1 MTTLDGQRGRGP
13 RRAAGARAPLR
24 ERLPRPYLGPRVRDF
39 VQRPAIRQRVRALRM
54 SDLWFSGIVL
64 VWAVLIATL
73 AVAQQ
78 WQLLATFVWVPAF
91 AMLFAQ
97 WPVIGTAALF
107 TLWVFAPFLRRILD
121 VVDPTAVGPD
131 VLSLTPFMATGS
143 VAVLAFMRYRPP
155 RAINGFVAMV
165 IAGFAIG
172 IPMGFAAP
180 FALVFGVFAYMSA
193 ILGVYIGYANGR
205 ERRFTLEQLLL
216 PMVLVSSIYG
226 VWQGIIPRLPVWDQ
240 TWLLK
245 SNFGSVG
252 SKELGTFRVF
262 SVLNS
267 PYTYASLVATYLAM
281 LFVSRKVSLLRL
293 VTAVVALAGIFL
305 TQSRGAWVS
314 VVGGLVIITF
324 FTGGRAL
331 PRLAGLALML
341 VGMYVALGSSPA
353 GQAVVQRASSIS
365 QGANDKSGSDRL
377 DAITT
382 LGPQALSKP
391 LGAGIGS
398 VGAASDLNP
407 NPPASLVD
415 NGFLIMLYQVGPIGF
430 LLVGFGILGMIWIVL
445 RGTSVES
452 RRPLLP
458 LLAPIGVFLPL
469 SVFSETLYGITG
481 FILFYALGE
490 ALGRRHADRPPQA
503 AGARADGDAP
513 TQPVLPPLGTL
524 PATRAGAVDAP
535 ALSSA
540 R

>member
-1 MTTLDGQRGRGP
+1 MTALGRGGSG
-13 RRAAGARAPLR
+13 RSWR
-24 ERLPRPYLGPRVRDF
+24 ERLPRPYLVPRVRDLL
-39 VQRPAIRQRVRALRM
+39 QRPAPSQRLRALRM
-54 SDLWFSGIVL
+54 SDLWFSGIVV
-64 VWAVLIATL
+64 VWGLTIAVL
-73 AVAQQ
+73 AVAEQ
-78 WQLLATFVWVPAF
+78 WQLLATFVWVPGF

-97 WPVIGTAALF
+97 WPLIGTLSLFALW
-107 TLWVFAPFLRRILD
+107 TFAPFLRRVLD
-121 VVDPTAVGPD
+121 VVDPTAAGPD
-131 VLSLTPFMATGS
+131 LLSLTPFMATIS
-143 VAVLAFMRYRPP
+143 VAVLALTRYSPP
-155 RAINGFVAMV
+155 KMINLFVGMV
-165 IAGFAIG
+165 LTGFAIG

-205 ERRFTLEQLLL
+205 DATFTLEQLLM
-216 PMVLVSSIYG
+216 PMVLIASLYG
-226 VWQGIIPRLPVWDQ
+226 VWQGVITHLPVWDQ

-245 SNFGSVG
+245 SKFGSVG

-281 LFVSRKVSLLRL
+281 LFVSRQVSLLRL
-293 VTAVVALAGIFL
+293 VTAVAALIGIFL

-365 QGANDKSGSDRL
+365 AGTNDKSGSDRI

-382 LGPQALSKP
+382 LGPQALAKP

-407 NPPASLVD
+407 SPPTSLVD

-430 LLVGFGILGMIWIVL
+430 LLVGFGIFGMIWTVL
-445 RGTSVES
+445 RGTTVES

-458 LLAPIGVFLPL
+458 LLAPIGVFIPL
-469 SVFSETLYGITG
+469 SVFSETLYGLTG

-490 ALGRRHADRPPQA
+490 ALGRRHK
-503 AGARADGDAP
+503 DAP
-513 TQPVLPPLGTL
+513 DVASGPVEPELLRPVIAPLGTA
-524 PATRAGAVDAP
+524 PSTRAATVEAETASLAGA
-535 ALSSA
+535 A
-540 R
+540 RP

>member
-1 MTTLDGQRGRGP
+1 MTALGRPRGSW
-13 RRAAGARAPLR
+13 R
-24 ERLPRPYLGPRVRDF
+24 ERVPRLYLVPRVRDL
-39 VQRPAIRQRVRALRM
+39 VQRPALGQRLRALRM
-54 SDLWFSGIVL
+54 SDLWFSGWVL
-64 VWAVLIATL
+64 VWALMIATT

-78 WQLLATFVWVPAF
+78 WQMLATIVWVPAF
-91 AMLFAQ
+91 AMLFSQ
-97 WPVIGTAALF
+97 WPVIGTASLF
-107 TLWVFAPFLRRILD
+107 ALWVFAPFLRRVLD
-121 VVDPTAVGPD
+121 VVDPTSVGPD
-131 VLSLTPFMATGS
+131 ILSLTPFMATGS

-155 RAINGFVAMV
+155 RSINLFVGMV

-180 FALVFGVFAYMSA
+180 FALVFGVFAYISA

-216 PMVLVSSIYG
+216 PMVLISSVYG

-293 VTAVVALAGIFL
+293 ATALVALAGIFL

-365 QGANDKSGSDRL
+365 AGADDKSGSDRL

-382 LGPQALSKP
+382 LGPQALAKP

-407 NPPASLVD
+407 SPPASLVD
-415 NGFLIMLYQVGPIGF
+415 NGFLIMLYQVGPVGF

-445 RGTSVES
+445 RGTTVES

-490 ALGRRHADRPPQA
+490 ALGRRHADKPPAAATATPGQSAPQPARPA
-503 AGARADGDAP
+503 
-513 TQPVLPPLGTL
+513 LPPLGTL

-535 ALSSA
+535 VTEPVRAPA
-540 R
+540 A

>member
-1 MTTLDGQRGRGP
+1 MTAVGKG
-13 RRAAGARAPLR
+13 GARSGGWR
-24 ERLPRPYLGPRVRDF
+24 ERLPRPYLLPRLRDLI
-39 VQRPAIRQRVRALRM
+39 QRPAPAQRLRAMRM
-54 SDLWFSGIVL
+54 SDLWFSGIV
-64 VWAVLIATL
+64 VIWGFLIAVL

-78 WQLLATFVWVPAF
+78 WQLLATVVWVPGF
-91 AMLFAQ
+91 AMLFVQ
-97 WPVIGTAALF
+97 WPLIGTVSLFALWTF
-107 TLWVFAPFLRRILD
+107 SPFLRRLLD
-121 VVDPTAVGPD
+121 VVDPTSVGPD

-143 VAVLAFMRYRPP
+143 VALLALMRYRPP
-155 RAINGFVAMV
+155 RAINLFVGMV

-172 IPMGFAAP
+172 IPMGFSAP

-193 ILGVYIGYANGR
+193 ILGIYIGYANGR
-205 ERRFTLEQLLL
+205 DATFTLEQLLL
-216 PMVLVSSIYG
+216 PMVLLASIYG
-226 VWQGIIPRLPVWDQ
+226 IWQGLISHLPVWDQ

-245 SNFGSVG
+245 SKFGSVG

-281 LFVSRKVSLLRL
+281 LFVSRRVSLLRL
-293 VTAVVALAGIFL
+293 VTLVVAIIGIFL

-331 PRLAGLALML
+331 PRLAGMALVL

-365 QGANDKSGSDRL
+365 NGTNDKSGSDRKQ
-377 DAITT
+377 AILT

-391 LGAGIGS
+391 LGAGLGS

-415 NGFLIMLYQVGPIGF
+415 NGYLIMLYQVGPIGF

-445 RGTSVES
+445 RGTTVES

-458 LLAPIGVFLPL
+458 LLAPIGVFIPL
-469 SVFSETLYGITG
+469 SLFSETLYGITG

-490 ALGRRHADRPPQA
+490 ALGRRHK
-503 AGARADGDAP
+503 DAP
-513 TQPVLPPLGTL
+513 PVVPPARPAVDKPLRPVIAPLGTA
-524 PATRAGAVDAP
+524 PTTRAAEVEAGASIGVAEP
-535 ALSSA
+535 ARL
-540 R
+540 